1 MRIINA
7 DAQLIAE
14 DDVYKKIEQC
24 GRICYRSENRQKDDE
39 TRNETRRKFILALIK
54 NKHTAMLEHAHVYMK
69 LSARFAK
76 WIKCYIRDMQSTDCQ
91 IDTITRYF
99 NITVNTS
106 SPVTIA
112 PKPNDTVYVSGSIRS
127 FLNMVELYFRNHH
140 ANLYMNALY
149 AELSNSYPQIFL
161 PRESIIPD
169 KHNAC
174 KKEIHLFAN
183 ADEFITDMKSNI
195 SDRLY
200 PHINEFVSKHI
211 IHSIQLTCNRGVSH
225 ELVRHRPASF
235 AQEST
240 RYCNY
245 SHNKFNNE
253 ITVIRPCFWNENSNE
268 YKYWKQACE
277 FAETVYFNLLK
288 TGASPQQARSVLP
301 TSLKTEIIITATET
315 EWQHIIN
322 LRQKGTT
329 GAPHPQMKEIM
340 NIALPLLTS
349 ASDGRIV

>member
-1 MRIINA
+1 MRITNA
-7 DAQLIAE
+7 NAQLIKL
-14 DDVYKKIEQC
+14 DDISKKIEQC
-24 GRICYRSENRQKDDE
+24 GRICYRSENKKQD
-39 TRNETRRKFILALIK
+39 NETCQKFIHTLIK
-54 NKHTAMLEHAHVYMK
+54 NKHTAMLEHAHIYIK
-69 LSARFAK
+69 LSAKFAK
-76 WIKCYIRDMQSTDCQ
+76 WIKCYIRDVQSTDCQ
-91 IDTITRYF
+91 IDTVTRYF

-106 SPVTIA
+106 SPITA
-112 PKPNDTVYVSGSIRS
+112 PKPNDTVYISGSVRS
-127 FLNMVELYFRNHH
+127 FLDVMEIYFKNHH

-149 AELSNSYPQIFL
+149 AELSNSYPRIFI

-169 KHNAC
+169 EHNAC

-183 ADEFITDMKSNI
+183 ADEFIIDMKNNI
-195 SDRLY
+195 SDRLSQNL
-200 PHINEFVSKHI
+200 NEFVSKHI
-211 IHSIQLTCNRGVSH
+211 IHSIQFTCDRGVSH

-240 RYCNY
+240 RYCDY
-245 SHNKFNNE
+245 SHDKFNNE

-277 FAETVYFNLLK
+277 FAETAYFNLLK
-288 TGASPQQARSVLP
+288 AGALPQQARSVLP
-301 TSLKTEIIITATET
+301 TSLKTEVIMTATET

-340 NIALPLLTS
+340 DIALPLLTS